1 MRGFF
6 SHVLVCQG
14 YSATNMPQKIRIP
27 ITSITVLGTSI
38 LLAVTVGIALY
49 LGFSQAAKS
58 TQQLWAKDS
67 SALIEAMEQNLE
79 SQFNPVREQALWV
92 AKDID
97 DLSSL
102 SAHDDYMNG
111 VLAGTP
117 QVVGIALVTKNGQSR
132 RWGRSRGEAIDEDW
146 SSRPEIMSWLEQLE
160 HETAPAWR
168 DPIWERSVSTTTLL
182 HDIPI
187 RNPAG
192 EFIGVFAQ
200 VVPLNDLSSQF
211 SGLYTDTGLTPF
223 ILYDK
228 QYVLAHPILISSAI
242 LPESQQQPLH
252 SLESLGDIILTRIW
266 TPDDSADFF
275 SGALTDI
282 EANGVFWGEK
292 FYIYLYRDIHRY
304 GNKPW
309 TIGAYINTSL
319 IEDDNLGNLA
329 KALLVGIGILILA
342 IVASSYGGHRVSLP
356 VKAIAKAAETVETGN
371 LEAVTWLPRSRI
383 RELDD
388 ANTAFN
394 NMIKGLNEREL
405 IRKTLGRFVPAEI
418 AGSLL
423 ADGGNIKPVQTE
435 ATILFCDIESF
446 TQLTESLGPV
456 KIAEVLN
463 AYFSSM
469 VDILEQH
476 HGVVTQFQGDAILAT
491 FNVPVSDPK
500 HATNAIHAACDML
513 DRVAESNF
521 GGQTLKIRIGIN
533 SGSVFAGAIG
543 AEGRLNYTVHGDAVN
558 LAARLEALNK
568 ERGTRLIVSE
578 NSQLLANE
586 FEFENLGDVVVRG
599 QTQSI
604 KCFTLPR
611 YNT

>member
-1 MRGFF
+1 M
-6 SHVLVCQG
+6 
-14 YSATNMPQKIRIP
+14 
-27 ITSITVLGTSI
+27 
-38 LLAVTVGIALY
+38 LY
-49 LGFSQAAKS
+49 LGFSQAAQT
-58 TQQLWAKDS
+58 TQQLWAEDS
-67 SALIEAMEQNLE
+67 GRLIAAMEQNLE
-79 SQFNPVREQALWV
+79 SQFKPVREQALWV
-92 AKDID
+92 ANDID

-102 SAHDDYMNG
+102 SAYDDYMNG

-117 QVVGIALVTKNGQSR
+117 QVAGMALVTKNGHSR
-132 RWGRSRGEAIDEDW
+132 RWGRSARDVIDEDW
-146 SSRPEIMSWLEQLE
+146 SSRPEIMSWLTQLE

-168 DPIWERSVSTTTLL
+168 DPIWEKSVNTTTLL

-192 EFIGVFAQ
+192 EFIGAFAQ
-200 VVPLNDLSSQF
+200 IIPLSDLSKDF
-211 SGLYTDTGLTPF
+211 SVYYNDTGLTPF
-223 ILYDK
+223 VLYDK
-228 QYVLAHPILISSAI
+228 QFVLVHPMLINSTQ

-252 SLESLGDIILTRIW
+252 SLESFDDIILSRIW

-275 SGALTDI
+275 SGALENI
-282 EANGVFWGEK
+282 EANGVFWGKK
-292 FYIYLYRDIHRY
+292 FYIYFYRDIHRY
-304 GNKPW
+304 GTKPW

-319 IEDDNLGNLA
+319 IEDNNMKSLVT
-329 KALLVGIGILILA
+329 ALLVGIVILLLS
-342 IVASSYGGHRVSLP
+342 IVASIYVGHKVSQP
-356 VKAIAKAAETVETGN
+356 VKAIARAAKTVESGK
-371 LEAVTWLPRSRI
+371 LDAVPRLADSRI

-394 NMIKGLNEREL
+394 NMIHGLNEREL
-405 IRKTLGRFVPAEI
+405 IRKTLGRFVPEEVAT
-418 AGSLL
+418 SLL
-423 ADGGNIKPVQTE
+423 AEGGNIKPLQTE

-463 AYFSSM
+463 TYFSSM

-476 HGVVTQFQGDAILAT
+476 RGVVTQFQGDAILAT
-491 FNVPVSDPK
+491 FNVPISDPQ

-513 DRVAESNF
+513 SHVSKNDFA
-521 GGQTLKIRIGIN
+521 GQALKIRIGIN

-568 ERGTRLIVSE
+568 KHGTRLIVSG
-578 NSQLLANE
+578 NSQNLTDE
-586 FEFENLGDVVVRG
+586 FEFEELGEVIVRG
-599 QTQSI
+599 QAQAI
-604 KCFTLPR
+604 KAYTLPQ